1 MGGKTRLYISVFN
14 EISSLINSGEFPVGS
29 RLPTERELS
38 ARFNVSR
45 PTIREAIIA
54 LEAKEQVSVKANSG
68 VYVLGNNL
76 VSDDFSREISA
87 FELLEARVLMEGE
100 AAALAARMITPEEL
114 KELKDA
120 LHVIQREGVDD
131 YSSSGADRKFHTIIA
146 QATHNRVI
154 VKQIMYLWD
163 IQENFDHISFAH
175 QSVCTKDKSN
185 NRIEDHTA
193 IYDAIAGRNVNKA
206 RQAMRSHF
214 SDLLEAMHEAS
225 EKEAVEETKRK
236 VTQLRQRFTIGEE
249 ASSSAAQ

>member
-1 MGGKTRLYISVFN
+1 MASKTRLYISVFN
-14 EISSLINSGEFPVGS
+14 EISSLIKSGEFPVGS

-38 ARFNVSR
+38 SRFNVSR

-68 VYVLGNNL
+68 VYVLGSNL

-87 FELLEARVLMEGE
+87 FELLEARVLIEGE

-114 KELKDA
+114 DELTAA
-120 LHVIQREGVDD
+120 LRLIEQEGVED
-131 YSSSGADRKFHTIIA
+131 YSSSGADRQFHTIIA

-163 IQENFDHISFAH
+163 IQENFDHINTAH
-175 QSVCTKDKSN
+175 QSVCKLDAAKS
-185 NRIEDHTA
+185 RIADHTA
-193 IYDAIAGRNVNKA
+193 IYDAIAAGNVDQA
-206 RQAMRSHF
+206 RMTMRSHF

-225 EKEAVEETKRK
+225 EREAVEATKLK
-236 VTQLRQRFTIGEE
+236 VTQMRERFTIVEE
-249 ASSSAAQ
+249 ASISPQ